1 MNISRDISAIKESIK
16 DLATAYNE
24 TVSDFDILTGPVNSE
39 DLEDILSGS
48 LYGESSVRTIKNS
61 LRTML
66 TSNSTTPSA
75 SFTALRDIGFSLDK
89 NGLLNI
95 DDNKLNDALE
105 NKFDEVVTLF
115 GANASVTDTN
125 KGISGDAIEKLDE
138 MLTSTGIVNRQ
149 STNAENDKRRY
160 EEDLDRLKVR
170 YEALLERYTR
180 QFAIM
185 DALVGQYTSQRTS
198 LQASFDSMLS
208 MYSRK

>member
-1 MNISRDISAIKESIK
+1 M
-16 DLATAYNE
+16 
-24 TVSDFDILTGPVNSE
+24 NSE
-39 DLEDILSGS
+39 DPEDILSGS